1 MEGLVSMKLNL
12 KTTLAAASCA
22 LLIACNTDKVPADA
36 AIKAAETSVA
46 AVKVE
51 AQKFAPEQLKA
62 VETALAAAKDQFAK
76 GEYKAALTA
85 ATELAGK
92 VKDLGTAAAA
102 KKDELPTHPLDAS
115 SGATNVGYIVL
126 LSNGIKDTAGR
137 AAVPDND
144 YATVAGPALA
154 DLAAGLPKSV
164 EEVKAKVEELGKAKK
179 LPKEISADALAT
191 AKDGLAKVEGSWKE
205 ATDAFGTGNFQDAIA
220 KGTAVKAKVAE
231 IAGLLGI
238 QAAPAAPAAAAPAT
252 PAAAPAK

>member
-62 VETALAAAKDQFAK
+62 VETALAAAKDQVAK

-102 KKDELPTHPLDAS
+102 KKDELTKAW
-115 SGATNVGYIVL
+115 
-126 LSNGIKDTAGR
+126 
-137 AAVPDND
+137 
-144 YATVAGPALA
+144 A